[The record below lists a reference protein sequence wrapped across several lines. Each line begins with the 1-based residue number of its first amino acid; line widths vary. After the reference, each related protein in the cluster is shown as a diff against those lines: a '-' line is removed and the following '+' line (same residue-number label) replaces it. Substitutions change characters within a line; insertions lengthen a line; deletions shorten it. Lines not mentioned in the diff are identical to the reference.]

1 MSDQFVESE
10 PLPNE
15 MLATIN
21 AAGEGSR
28 DAIRTRYTGVQILWK
43 LKFGCKF
50 TADAG
55 TYVFTEHESG
65 DGAGSVVVFFLLSE
79 VSTLIEGA
87 QVNDYLWVN
96 GATRLFGKGDV
107 RLDSDPLIVLVEK

>member
-1 MSDQFVESE
+1 
-10 PLPNE
+10 
-15 MLATIN
+15 MLAAIN

-28 DAIRTRYTGVQILWK
+28 DAIRTRYSGIQVLWR

-55 TYVFTEHESG
+55 TYVFTEHESR
-65 DGAGSVVVFFLLSE
+65 DGAGSVVVFFQLSE
-79 VSTLIEGA
+79 RSTSIEDA

-96 GATRLFGKGDV
+96 GSTRQFGKGDV

>member
-10 PLPNE
+10 PLPKE

-21 AAGEGSR
+21 AAGKALR
-28 DAIRTRYTGVQILWK
+28 DATCARYTGTQVLWR

-50 TADAG
+50 TAEAG
-55 TYVFTEHESG
+55 TYVFTEHESR
-65 DGAGSVVVFFLLSE
+65 DGAGSVVVFFRLSE
-79 VSTLIEGA
+79 MSTLIEDA

-96 GATRLFGKGDV
+96 GVTRQFGKGDV

>member
-1 MSDQFVESE
+1 MSDRFVESE

-28 DAIRTRYTGVQILWK
+28 DAIRARYTGVQILWK

-55 TYVFTEHESG
+55 TYVFTEHESR
-65 DGAGSVVVFFLLSE
+65 DGAGSVVVFFLLSDI
-79 VSTLIEGA
+79 STSIEDV

-96 GATRLFGKGDV
+96 GSTRQFGKGDV

>member
-1 MSDQFVESE
+1 
-10 PLPNE
+10 

-21 AAGEGSR
+21 TAGEGSR

-50 TADAG
+50 TAAAG
-55 TYVFTEHESG
+55 TYVFTEHESR
-65 DGAGSVVVFFLLSE
+65 DGVGSVVVFFQLSE
-79 VSTLIEGA
+79 TSASIEDVCA
-87 QVNDYLWVN
+87 NDYLWVN
-96 GATRLFGKGDV
+96 GATRQFGQGDV